1 MSVKIAEAMANNSSY
16 DGSNWW
22 QSQWENWGAR
32 DWESHYY
39 DNDGTPW
46 DHPQPQR
53 QQQDNAGTT
62 WDHAQRQQQDWTQQY
77 HNDGDQGQRHNQD
90 GTQDDQYRNDGGGAF
105 QGQHHDAGGA
115 QSQYYDDPSVRVFD
129 GAEWLAEQ
137 REAEEAE
144 ASEAQAAQAAQAQ
157 AQATEEQAASE
168 AQAQAE
174 SEAASEARAQAE
186 AASEAQAAQR
196 QYAASS
202 TTTPPAAGPQS
213 QAQPSATG
221 YGPGLRQQ
229 RQEWRPRA
237 GQPDVIFQGD
247 LRQVADEVS
256 ENFFHVLQLGSHY
269 SCKVVFQTESA
280 VPCLCLLREEILED
294 CGASP
299 EAYGSVMYLATRFGK
314 LGRLRASI
322 LMQPGM
328 HNKADSI
335 SVNVT

>member
-90 GTQDDQYRNDGGGAF
+90 GTQDNQYRNDGGGAF
-105 QGQHHDAGGA
+105 QGQRHDAGGA

-157 AQATEEQAASE
+157 A
-168 AQAQAE
+168 E

-213 QAQPSATG
+213 QDQAQPSATG

-237 GQPDVIFQGD
+237 GQPDVIFRGD
-247 LRQVADEVS
+247 LREVADEVS

-335 SVNVT
+335 SVSVT